1 MNLWYNRVTTHHI
14 PKGDPY
20 ELPPSYHRR
29 ALLSTGILQKR
40 IQLSKNSGIIGAKR
54 EYDIAGIK
62 AELFVY
68 ECKAGVI
75 STHSAEEMQ
84 FKTKLLS

>member
-40 IQLSKNSGIIGAKR
+40 IQLSKNSRVIRAKR
-54 EYDIAGIK
+54 EYDIARVAK
-62 AELFVY
+62 VLYTYV
-68 ECKAGVI
+68 
-75 STHSAEEMQ
+75 
-84 FKTKLLS
+84 

>member
-1 MNLWYNRVTTHHI
+1 MNLWYNRVTTHHT

-40 IQLSKNSGIIGAKR
+40 IQLSKNSRLIRAECK
-54 EYDIAGIK
+54 YDIAR
-62 AELFVY
+62 ATPELLVY
-68 ECKAGVI
+68 ECETGILSAH
-75 STHSAEEMQ
+75 STKEM
-84 FKTKLLS
+84 

>member
-1 MNLWYNRVTTHHI
+1 MNLWYNRVTTHHT

-29 ALLSTGILQKR
+29 AMLSTGILQKR
-40 IQLSKNSGIIGAKR
+40 IQLSKNSRVIRAKC

-62 AELFVY
+62 AELLVY
-68 ECKAGVI
+68 ECKAGI
-75 STHSAEEMQ
+75 LSTYSAEEM
-84 FKTKLLS
+84 